1 MRAGL
6 AAGILLGCEGFLG
19 GVEFRKVARKDPQRE
34 RGHSHGMD
42 EFPRTPENDSSQSTK
57 LSEREERRSQNRKE
71 GVISRIED
79 ITYKVLRKHEPQP

>member
-1 MRAGL
+1 MPGKTHKENEDIAT
-6 AAGILLGCEGFLG
+6 
-19 GVEFRKVARKDPQRE
+19 V
-34 RGHSHGMD
+34 MD
-42 EFPRTPENDSSQSTK
+42 EFPRTPENDSSQSTN